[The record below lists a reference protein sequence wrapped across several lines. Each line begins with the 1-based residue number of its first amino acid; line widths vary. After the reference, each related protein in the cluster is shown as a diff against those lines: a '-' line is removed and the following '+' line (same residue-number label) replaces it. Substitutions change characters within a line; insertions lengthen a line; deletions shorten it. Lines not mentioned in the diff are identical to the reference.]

1 MLKRKTSR
9 TLKRVAHSGA
19 AVSRAPAS
27 TTLIYITL
35 VFPIHADMVPYEL
48 LIELMKC
55 WELMHA
61 SHTSQLD
68 IHKKKKK
75 YFSCSMLV
83 TARDTQMAWE
93 TTAHRKAFTIITLC
107 FL

>member
-75 YFSCSMLV
+75 VFFMQHVSNS
-83 TARDTQMAWE
+83 
-93 TTAHRKAFTIITLC
+93 
-107 FL
+107 